1 MTDWMILLFRVQ
13 NYVWPYMV
21 WHVQADMKKS
31 LLHPRM
37 VYKGLRIIKDF
48 TVSHLNV
55 EASSIKH
62 ISLKQ
67 SPIRI
72 FFNFYQF
79 KPLFHATGGGNF
91 QMLINVYI
99 SYMFVCLILNL

>member
-1 MTDWMILLFRVQ
+1 M
-13 NYVWPYMV
+13 YGPMV
-21 WHVQADMKKS
+21 WHVQTDMKKS
-31 LLHPRM
+31 LLHSRM

-55 EASSIKH
+55 VASHYQTITN
-62 ISLKQ
+62 Q
-67 SPIRI
+67 N

-91 QMLINVYI
+91 QMLIYVYI

>member
-55 EASSIKH
+55 EASSLKH
-62 ISLKQ
+62 TSLKQ
-67 SPIRI
+67 SPIRTFLTFTSLSHYFMQQEVGI
-72 FFNFYQF
+72 F
-79 KPLFHATGGGNF
+79 KCL
-91 QMLINVYI
+91 
-99 SYMFVCLILNL
+99 SMFTLVICLSV